1 MKHRALTAAIVFGL
15 VASVVG
21 VAAAT
26 GSDFGVERDHALSRR
41 AYQLFGFGG
50 NITSSSTATAPLDQA
65 VSDAAKLATFA
76 KGLKVR
82 VVTQGV
88 AAPNI
93 DQMALWPNDLHPS
106 HLIAC
111 NEQDISDP
119 GLQSIDIV
127 TGEVVTL
134 LTGVLDCDPVRA
146 TPWGTILFGEEAG
159 GGPAGG
165 RMYELI
171 DPLAVEGVSLDRT
184 TGVFSGGTGAENLV
198 ARPALGRLSFEGLGM
213 LANGVVYYGDEN
225 RPSNGTPGGAY
236 FKFIPASLRDPNAGP
251 IANLDDSPLA
261 AGSVYGLL
269 LGKRSGNTDYGQGT
283 QFGLG
288 TWLSI
293 PASPDPDLRAQA
305 AALKLTGY
313 YRPEDMDI
321 DQAALTAGNV
331 RVCAPNTGNESDDH
345 LWGEV
350 LCITDGTLAEAG
362 ANTATPEAQPFVVG
376 SPELAMPDNIAYQPG
391 RGNWLVHEDGDGP
404 EAYGRNN
411 DLWSCLPDGADA
423 DQQTDGCIRVATLND
438 LVGDGGGAEWTG
450 GIFNRFGSRFYVS
463 VQHNETGFGVIYEV
477 TGWK

>member
-1 MKHRALTAAIVFGL
+1 M
-15 VASVVG
+15 
-21 VAAAT
+21 
-26 GSDFGVERDHALSRR
+26 
-41 AYQLFGFGG
+41 
-50 NITSSSTATAPLDQA
+50 
-65 VSDAAKLATFA
+65 
-76 KGLKVR
+76 
-82 VVTQGV
+82 
-88 AAPNI
+88 
-93 DQMALWPNDLHPS
+93 
-106 HLIAC
+106 
-111 NEQDISDP
+111 
-119 GLQSIDIV
+119 
-127 TGEVVTL
+127 
-134 LTGVLDCDPVRA
+134 
-146 TPWGTILFGEEAG
+146 
-159 GGPAGG
+159 
-165 RMYELI
+165 
-171 DPLAVEGVSLDRT
+171 DRT